1 MSHAQIS
8 LLVPF
13 AFFAM
18 IVLIVWF
25 TNVTRRRDTD
35 RRAEL
40 IRQLIDKFST
50 GEAFAQAMQ
59 SPEGS
64 KLADALSLS
73 RERPKRAWVGLF
85 VPGSIL
91 TALGLG
97 FVGLSLMMD
106 DVYRIPAVVIGSVG
120 VALLVSSYVAWRVD
134 REDRDASGEGGD
146 VIPTQSSVS
155 RPDAP

>member
-1 MSHAQIS
+1 MPIGSI
-8 LLVPF
+8 LLPI

-18 IVLIVWF
+18 IVAIVWLG
-25 TNVTRRRDTD
+25 TVARRRDTD

-50 GEAFAQAMQ
+50 GEAFAEAMQ

-73 RERPKRAWVGLF
+73 REQPRRAWVGLF

-97 FVGLSLMMD
+97 FVVLSLTMG

-120 VALLVSSYVAWRVD
+120 IALLVSSYVAWRA
-134 REDRDASGEGGD
+134 DRDDSAQSAGESEDATPPRSTVSG
-146 VIPTQSSVS
+146 
-155 RPDAP
+155 PDAL

>member
-1 MSHAQIS
+1 MEAFMS

-25 TNVTRRRDTD
+25 TTVTRRRDTD

-50 GEAFAQAMQ
+50 GEAFAEAMQ

-73 RERPKRAWVGLF
+73 REQPKRAWVGLF

-97 FVGLSLMMD
+97 FVVLSLTMD
-106 DVYRIPAVVIGSVG
+106 DVYRIPAAVIGPVG
-120 VALLVSSYVAWRVD
+120 IALLVSSYVAWRA
-134 REDRDASGEGGD
+134 DRDDSDQNTDASEDVTSPQSTASG
-146 VIPTQSSVS
+146 
-155 RPDAP
+155 PDAL

>member
-1 MSHAQIS
+1 MPLGSVLI
-8 LLVPF
+8 PI

-18 IVLIVWF
+18 ITVLVWLG
-25 TNVTRRRDTD
+25 TVSRRRDTD

-59 SPEGS
+59 GPEGS

-73 RERPKRAWVGLF
+73 REAPKRPWVGLF

-120 VALLVSSYVAWRVD
+120 VALLVSSYVAWRAD
-134 REDRDASGEGGD
+134 RDDTDASGGGD
-146 VIPTQSSVS
+146 DVTPPQSSVS

>member
-1 MSHAQIS
+1 MEAFMS

-50 GEAFAQAMQ
+50 GEAFAEAMQ

-73 RERPKRAWVGLF
+73 REQPKRAWVGLF
-85 VPGSIL
+85 IPGSIL

-97 FVGLSLMMD
+97 FVLLSMTMG

-120 VALLVSSYVAWRVD
+120 IAVLVSSYVAWRVD
-134 REDRDASGEGGD
+134 RKDAQDRGD
-146 VIPTQSSVS
+146 SDNVPPSESTVS
-155 RPDAP
+155 RREAR

>member
-1 MSHAQIS
+1 MEAVIF
-8 LLVPF
+8 LLVPV

-18 IVLIVWF
+18 TVLIVWF

-73 RERPKRAWVGLF
+73 REQPKRAWVGLF

-134 REDRDASGEGGD
+134 RDDTDASSEGDDVTPSQSTVSRRDA
-146 VIPTQSSVS
+146 P
-155 RPDAP
+155 

>member
-1 MSHAQIS
+1 MPLGSVLI
-8 LLVPF
+8 PI

-18 IVLIVWF
+18 ITVVVWLG
-25 TNVTRRRDTD
+25 TVNRRRDTD

-64 KLADALSLS
+64 RLADALSLS
-73 RERPKRAWVGLF
+73 SERPKRAWVGLF

-97 FVGLSLMMD
+97 FVFLSVTMGE
-106 DVYRIPAVVIGSVG
+106 VYRIPAVVIGSVG
-120 VALLVSSYVAWRVD
+120 IAVLVSSYVAWRVD
-134 REDRDASGEGGD
+134 RKDAQERGD
-146 VIPTQSSVS
+146 GDNVPTSESTVS
-155 RPDAP
+155 RPEAP

>member
-1 MSHAQIS
+1 MEAFMS

-50 GEAFAQAMQ
+50 GEAFAEAMQ

-73 RERPKRAWVGLF
+73 REQPKRAWVGLF
-85 VPGSIL
+85 IPGSIL
-91 TALGLG
+91 TAIGLG
-97 FVGLSLMMD
+97 FVFLSLTMG

-120 VALLVSSYVAWRVD
+120 VALLLSSYVTWRVD
-134 REDRDASGEGGD
+134 RDDTDKSGDSDNVLPSES
-146 VIPTQSSVS
+146 TVS
-155 RPDAP
+155 RPEAP

>member
-1 MSHAQIS
+1 MEAFMS

-50 GEAFAQAMQ
+50 GEAFAEAMQ

-73 RERPKRAWVGLF
+73 REQPKRAWVGLF

-97 FVGLSLMMD
+97 FVVLSLTMG

-120 VALLVSSYVAWRVD
+120 IALLVSSYVAWRAD
-134 REDRDASGEGGD
+134 RNDSDQSTSESEDATPSRSTVSG
-146 VIPTQSSVS
+146 
-155 RPDAP
+155 PDAL

>member
-1 MSHAQIS
+1 MPLGSVLI
-8 LLVPF
+8 PI

-25 TNVTRRRDTD
+25 TTVSRRRDTD
-35 RRAEL
+35 RRADL

-59 SPEGS
+59 SPEGW
-64 KLADALSLS
+64 KLAEALSLS
-73 RERPKRAWVGLF
+73 REQPKRAWVRLF

-97 FVGLSLMMD
+97 FVLLSFMMGE
-106 DVYRIPAVVIGSVG
+106 VYRIPAVVIGSVG
-120 VALLVSSYVAWRVD
+120 IALLVSSYVAWRVELNDRDED
-134 REDRDASGEGGD
+134 RESNDSPRPESSASRSDAS
-146 VIPTQSSVS
+146 
-155 RPDAP
+155 

>member
-1 MSHAQIS
+1 MPLGSVLI
-8 LLVPF
+8 PI

-18 IVLIVWF
+18 IVVVVWLG
-25 TNVTRRRDTD
+25 TGTWRRVTD

-64 KLADALSLS
+64 KLADSLSLS
-73 RERPKRAWVGLF
+73 REQPKRAWVGLF

-97 FVGLSLMMD
+97 FVLLSFMMD
-106 DVYRIPAVVIGSVG
+106 VVYRIPAVVIGSVG

-134 REDRDASGEGGD
+134 RDDRDESGEGDD
-146 VIPTQSSVS
+146 VIAPQSTVS
-155 RPDAP
+155 GPDAP

>member
-1 MSHAQIS
+1 MPLGSYLI
-8 LLVPF
+8 PI

-18 IVLIVWF
+18 IAVVVWLN
-25 TNVTRRRDTD
+25 TVTRQRNTD

-64 KLADALSLS
+64 KLAEALSLS
-73 RERPKRAWVGLF
+73 REQPKRAWVGLF

-97 FVGLSLMMD
+97 FVLLSFMMD
-106 DVYRIPAVVIGSVG
+106 LVYRIPAVVIGSVG

-134 REDRDASGEGGD
+134 RDDRDEGGVGDD
-146 VIPTQSSVS
+146 VTPPQSTVS
-155 RPDAP
+155 GPDAP

>member
-1 MSHAQIS
+1 MEAFMS

-50 GEAFAQAMQ
+50 GEAFAEAMQ

-73 RERPKRAWVGLF
+73 REQPKRAWVGLF
-85 VPGSIL
+85 IPGSIL
-91 TALGLG
+91 TAIGLG
-97 FVGLSLMMD
+97 FVFLSLTMG

-120 VALLVSSYVAWRVD
+120 VALLLSSYVTWRVD
-134 REDRDASGEGGD
+134 RDDTDESGDSDNVLPSES
-146 VIPTQSSVS
+146 TVS
-155 RPDAP
+155 RPEAP

>member
-1 MSHAQIS
+1 MPLGSV
-8 LLVPF
+8 LLPI

-18 IVLIVWF
+18 IAAIVWF
-25 TNVTRRRDTD
+25 GTVTRRRETD

-73 RERPKRAWVGLF
+73 RQEPKRAWVGLF

-91 TALGLG
+91 TAIGLG
-97 FVGLSLMMD
+97 FVLLSFMMD
-106 DVYRIPAVVIGSVG
+106 HVYRIPAVVISSVG
-120 VALLVSSYVAWRVD
+120 VALLVSSYVVWRV
-134 REDRDASGEGGD
+134 ERDDTDESGESDG
-146 VIPTQSSVS
+146 VTLPQSGVS
-155 RPDAP
+155 RPDAQ

>member
-1 MSHAQIS
+1 MNLEAI
-8 LLVPF
+8 LIPI

-25 TNVTRRRDTD
+25 TTVSRRRDTD

-50 GEAFAQAMQ
+50 GEAFAEAMQ
-59 SPEGS
+59 SPEGW

-73 RERPKRAWVGLF
+73 REQPKRAWVGLF

-97 FVGLSLMMD
+97 FVLLSFLMG

-120 VALLVSSYVAWRVD
+120 VAVLVSSYVAWRVERNDRDED
-134 REDRDASGEGGD
+134 RESDDSSQTE
-146 VIPTQSSVS
+146 SSVP
-155 RPDAP
+155 RPDAR

>member
-1 MSHAQIS
+1 MPLESVLI
-8 LLVPF
+8 PI

-18 IVLIVWF
+18 IVVLVWLG
-25 TNVTRRRDTD
+25 TVSRRRDTD

-73 RERPKRAWVGLF
+73 RQGPSRAWVGLF

-106 DVYRIPAVVIGSVG
+106 QVYRIPAVVIGSVG
-120 VALLVSSYVAWRVD
+120 IALLLSSYVAWRAD
-134 REDRDASGEGGD
+134 RADTDESGDGD
-146 VIPTQSSVS
+146 DIPPPQSTVS
-155 RPDAP
+155 SPDAR

>member
-1 MSHAQIS
+1 MAAFTSV
-8 LLVPF
+8 LVPF

-50 GEAFAQAMQ
+50 GEAFAEAMQ

-73 RERPKRAWVGLF
+73 REQPKRAWVGLF
-85 VPGSIL
+85 IPGSIL
-91 TALGLG
+91 TAIGLG
-97 FVGLSLMMD
+97 FVFLSLTMG

-120 VALLVSSYVAWRVD
+120 VALLLSSYVTWRVD
-134 REDRDASGEGGD
+134 RDDTDESGGSDNVPPSES
-146 VIPTQSSVS
+146 TVS
-155 RPDAP
+155 RPEAP

>member
-1 MSHAQIS
+1 MPLGSVLI
-8 LLVPF
+8 PI

-18 IVLIVWF
+18 IVVVVWLG
-25 TNVTRRRDTD
+25 TGTWRRVTD

-73 RERPKRAWVGLF
+73 REQPKRAWVGLF

-97 FVGLSLMMD
+97 FVLLSFMMD
-106 DVYRIPAVVIGSVG
+106 VVYRIPAVVIGSVG

-134 REDRDASGEGGD
+134 RDESGEGDD
-146 VIPTQSSVS
+146 VIAPQSTVS
-155 RPDAP
+155 GPDAP

>member
-1 MSHAQIS
+1 MEAFMS

-85 VPGSIL
+85 IPGSIL

-97 FVGLSLMMD
+97 FVFLSVTMGE
-106 DVYRIPAVVIGSVG
+106 VYRIPAVVIGSVG
-120 VALLVSSYVAWRVD
+120 IAVLISSYVAWRVD
-134 REDRDASGEGGD
+134 RKDAQERGDSDNVPPSGS
-146 VIPTQSSVS
+146 TVS
-155 RPDAP
+155 RPEAP

>member
-1 MSHAQIS
+1 MEAFTSV
-8 LLVPF
+8 LVPF

-50 GEAFAQAMQ
+50 GEAFAEAMQ

-73 RERPKRAWVGLF
+73 REQPKRAWVGLF
-85 VPGSIL
+85 IPGSIL
-91 TALGLG
+91 TAIGLG
-97 FVGLSLMMD
+97 FVFLSLTMG
-106 DVYRIPAVVIGSVG
+106 DVYRVPAVVIGSVG
-120 VALLVSSYVAWRVD
+120 VALLLSSYVTWRVD
-134 REDRDASGEGGD
+134 RDDTDESGDSDNVPPSES
-146 VIPTQSSVS
+146 TVS
-155 RPDAP
+155 RPEAS

>member
-1 MSHAQIS
+1 MQETFIS
-8 LLVPF
+8 VLVPF

-91 TALGLG
+91 TAMGLG
-97 FVGLSLMMD
+97 FVVLSLTMGD
-106 DVYRIPAVVIGSVG
+106 TYRIPAVVIGSVG
-120 VALLVSSYVAWRVD
+120 IALLVSSYVAWRADRVD
-134 REDRDASGEGGD
+134 ADENGD
-146 VIPTQSSVS
+146 SDNLPQSEPTIS
-155 RPDAP
+155 RPEAP

>member
-1 MSHAQIS
+1 MPIGSI
-8 LLVPF
+8 LIPI

-18 IVLIVWF
+18 IVMVVWLG
-25 TNVTRRRDTD
+25 TVTRRRETD

-73 RERPKRAWVGLF
+73 REQPKRAWVGLF

-97 FVGLSLMMD
+97 FVLLSFMMD
-106 DVYRIPAVVIGSVG
+106 VVYRIPAVVVGSVG

-134 REDRDASGEGGD
+134 RDDRHESGENDD
-146 VIPTQSSVS
+146 VTPPQSTDS
-155 RPDAP
+155 RPAAQ

>member
-1 MSHAQIS
+1 MPIGSI
-8 LLVPF
+8 LVPI

-18 IVLIVWF
+18 IVTIVWLG
-25 TNVTRRRDTD
+25 TVTRRRDTD

-50 GEAFAQAMQ
+50 GEAFAEAMQ

-73 RERPKRAWVGLF
+73 REQPRRAWVGLF

-97 FVGLSLMMD
+97 FVLLSATMG

-120 VALLVSSYVAWRVD
+120 IALLVSSYVAWRA
-134 REDRDASGEGGD
+134 DRDDSGQGAAESEDAASPQSTASG
-146 VIPTQSSVS
+146 
-155 RPDAP
+155 PDAL

>member
-1 MSHAQIS
+1 MPIGS
-8 LLVPF
+8 
-13 AFFAM
+13 
-18 IVLIVWF
+18 VLIPIAFLAMLTVIVWLG
-25 TNVTRRRDTD
+25 TVERRRNTD

-40 IRQLIDKFST
+40 IRQLIDKFTT

-73 RERPKRAWVGLF
+73 REQPKRAWVGLF
-85 VPGSIL
+85 VPGSVL

-97 FVGLSLMMD
+97 FVLLSFMMD
-106 DVYRIPAVVIGSVG
+106 VVYRIPAVVIGSVG

-134 REDRDASGEGGD
+134 RDDRDESGGGD
-146 VIPTQSSVS
+146 DVTPPQSTVS
-155 RPDAP
+155 GPDAP

>member
-1 MSHAQIS
+1 MPLGSVLI
-8 LLVPF
+8 PI

-18 IVLIVWF
+18 ITVVVWLG
-25 TNVTRRRDTD
+25 TVNRRRDTD

-50 GEAFAQAMQ
+50 GEAFAQAIQ

-64 KLADALSLS
+64 RLADALSLS
-73 RERPKRAWVGLF
+73 SERPKRAWVGLF

-134 REDRDASGEGGD
+134 RDETDASGEGDD
-146 VIPTQSSVS
+146 VTPPQSSVS

>member
-1 MSHAQIS
+1 MPLGSVLI
-8 LLVPF
+8 PI

-18 IVLIVWF
+18 IVVVVWLG
-25 TNVTRRRDTD
+25 TGTWRRVTD

-73 RERPKRAWVGLF
+73 REQPKRAWVGLF

-97 FVGLSLMMD
+97 FVLLSFMMD
-106 DVYRIPAVVIGSVG
+106 VVYRIPAVVIGSVG

-134 REDRDASGEGGD
+134 RDDRDESGEGDD
-146 VIPTQSSVS
+146 VIAPQSTVS
-155 RPDAP
+155 GPDAP

>member
-1 MSHAQIS
+1 MPLGSVLI
-8 LLVPF
+8 PI

-18 IVLIVWF
+18 IVVVVWLG
-25 TNVTRRRDTD
+25 TGTWRRVTD

-73 RERPKRAWVGLF
+73 REQPKRAWVGLF

-97 FVGLSLMMD
+97 FVLLSFMMD
-106 DVYRIPAVVIGSVG
+106 VVYRIPAVVLGSVG
-120 VALLVSSYVAWRVD
+120 VALLVSSYVAWRH
-134 REDRDASGEGGD
+134 DRDDRNEGAEGD
-146 VIPTQSSVS
+146 DVTPPQSTVS

>member
-1 MSHAQIS
+1 MPIGSI
-8 LLVPF
+8 LIPI

-18 IVLIVWF
+18 IVMVVWLG
-25 TNVTRRRDTD
+25 TVTRRRETD

-73 RERPKRAWVGLF
+73 REQPKRAWVGLF

-97 FVGLSLMMD
+97 FVLLSFMMD
-106 DVYRIPAVVIGSVG
+106 VVYRIPAVVIGSVG

-134 REDRDASGEGGD
+134 RDDRDESGEGDD
-146 VIPTQSSVS
+146 VIAPQSTVS
-155 RPDAP
+155 GPDAP

>member
-1 MSHAQIS
+1 MPLGSVLI
-8 LLVPF
+8 PI

-18 IVLIVWF
+18 ITVVVWLG
-25 TNVTRRRDTD
+25 TVNRRRDTD

-64 KLADALSLS
+64 RLADALSLS
-73 RERPKRAWVGLF
+73 SERPKRAWVGLF

-134 REDRDASGEGGD
+134 RDEADLSGEGDD
-146 VIPTQSSVS
+146 VTPPKSSVS
-155 RPDAP
+155 GPDAP

>member
-1 MSHAQIS
+1 MEAFMS

-25 TNVTRRRDTD
+25 TTVTRRRDTD

-50 GEAFAQAMQ
+50 GEAFAEAMQ

-97 FVGLSLMMD
+97 FVVLSLTMD
-106 DVYRIPAVVIGSVG
+106 DVYRIPAAVIGPVG
-120 VALLVSSYVAWRVD
+120 IALLVSSYVAWRA
-134 REDRDASGEGGD
+134 DRDDSDQNTDASEDVTSPQSTASG
-146 VIPTQSSVS
+146 
-155 RPDAP
+155 PDAL

>member
-1 MSHAQIS
+1 MPLGSVLI
-8 LLVPF
+8 PI
-13 AFFAM
+13 AFFTM
-18 IVLIVWF
+18 IAVIVWLG
-25 TNVTRRRDTD
+25 TVTRRRDTD

-73 RERPKRAWVGLF
+73 REEPKRAWVGLF

-106 DVYRIPAVVIGSVG
+106 QVYRIPAVVIGSVG

-134 REDRDASGEGGD
+134 RDDKDESSDGD
-146 VIPTQSSVS
+146 DVAPPQSSVS

>member
-1 MSHAQIS
+1 MPIGS
-8 LLVPF
+8 
-13 AFFAM
+13 
-18 IVLIVWF
+18 VLIPIAFLAMLTVIVWLG
-25 TNVTRRRDTD
+25 TVERRRNTD

-73 RERPKRAWVGLF
+73 REQPKRAWVGLF

-97 FVGLSLMMD
+97 FVLLSFMMD
-106 DVYRIPAVVIGSVG
+106 VVYRIPAVVIGSVG

-134 REDRDASGEGGD
+134 RDESGAGD
-146 VIPTQSSVS
+146 DVTRPQSTVS
-155 RPDAP
+155 GPGAP

>member
-1 MSHAQIS
+1 MPIGS
-8 LLVPF
+8 
-13 AFFAM
+13 
-18 IVLIVWF
+18 VLIPIAFLAMLTVIVWLG
-25 TNVTRRRDTD
+25 TVERRRNTD

-40 IRQLIDKFST
+40 IRQLIDKFTT

-73 RERPKRAWVGLF
+73 REQPKRAWVGLF
-85 VPGSIL
+85 VPGSVL

-97 FVGLSLMMD
+97 FVLLSFMMD
-106 DVYRIPAVVIGSVG
+106 VVYRIPAVVIGSVG

-134 REDRDASGEGGD
+134 RDESGAGD
-146 VIPTQSSVS
+146 DVTRPQSTVS
-155 RPDAP
+155 GPGAP

>member
-1 MSHAQIS
+1 MPIGSI
-8 LLVPF
+8 LVPI

-18 IVLIVWF
+18 IVAIVWLG
-25 TNVTRRRDTD
+25 TVTRSRDTD

-50 GEAFAQAMQ
+50 GEAFAEAMQ

-73 RERPKRAWVGLF
+73 REQPRRAWVGLF

-97 FVGLSLMMD
+97 FVVLSLTMG

-120 VALLVSSYVAWRVD
+120 IALLVSSYVAWRA
-134 REDRDASGEGGD
+134 DRDDSDQSANENEDDAPPRSTVSG
-146 VIPTQSSVS
+146 
-155 RPDAP
+155 PDAL

>member
-1 MSHAQIS
+1 MI
-8 LLVPF
+8 PI

-18 IVLIVWF
+18 ITVLVWLG
-25 TNVTRRRDTD
+25 TVSRRRDTD

-40 IRQLIDKFST
+40 LRQLIDKFST

-73 RERPKRAWVGLF
+73 REGPKRAWVGLF

-106 DVYRIPAVVIGSVG
+106 QVYRIPAVVIGSVG

-134 REDRDASGEGGD
+134 RDDKDESGDGD
-146 VIPTQSSVS
+146 DVAPPQSSVS

>member
-1 MSHAQIS
+1 MPIGSI
-8 LLVPF
+8 LLPI

-18 IVLIVWF
+18 IVAIVWLG
-25 TNVTRRRDTD
+25 TVARRRDTD

-50 GEAFAQAMQ
+50 GEAFAEAMQ
-59 SPEGS
+59 GPEGS

-73 RERPKRAWVGLF
+73 REQPRRAWVGLF

-97 FVGLSLMMD
+97 FVVLSLTMG

-120 VALLVSSYVAWRVD
+120 IALLVSSYVAWRA
-134 REDRDASGEGGD
+134 DRDDSDQSANENEDAAPPRSTVSG
-146 VIPTQSSVS
+146 
-155 RPDAP
+155 PDAL